1 MRRGKKHSPKWGG
14 GQFAA
19 LPYTVLKSAKFAS
32 LSPVAVKLMLDLL
45 SQYDGKNNG
54 DLCAA
59 YSVMQKRGWSSK
71 SNLAKALKELM
82 DNQFIVLSEQGGRHK
97 PTLYAITFY
106 AIDECL
112 DKKGISKHSLK
123 PTVTPFNDWM
133 QGMAAPDFK
142 AAQLARKKANVVEMQ
157 EYLANNPDDRY
168 ASNIKRGIDEM
179 NTQLTKEN
187 KKAAP

>member
-14 GQFAA
+14 GQFVA
-19 LPYTVLKSAKFAS
+19 LPHTVLKSDKFAS

-106 AIDECL
+106 AVDECS
-112 DKKGISKHSLK
+112 DKKGISKHSLR
-123 PTVTPFNDWM
+123 PTSAPSNDWM
-133 QGMAAPDFK
+133 QDMPAQDIK
-142 AAQLARKKANVVEMQ
+142 AAQVEKRKAQIIEMQ

>member
-1 MRRGKKHSPKWGG
+1 MRPRLRHKPKWGG
-14 GQFAA
+14 GQFTA
-19 LPYTVLKSAKFAS
+19 LPCVVLRSAKLAN

-54 DLCAA
+54 DLCSA

-71 SNLAKALKELM
+71 SNLDRALKELLAAK
-82 DNQFIVLSEQGGRHK
+82 FVVVTEQGGRHK
-97 PTLYAITFY
+97 PTLYALTFY

-123 PTVTPFNDWM
+123 QTSMPSNDWM
-133 QGMAAPDFK
+133 QDMPAPDIK
-142 AAQLARKKANVVEMQ
+142 AAQVAKRKGKIIEMQ

-179 NTQLTKEN
+179 SDKLAKEN

>member
-1 MRRGKKHSPKWGG
+1 MRPRNKHKPKWGG

-19 LPYTVLKSAKFAS
+19 LPHTVLKSAKFAS

-71 SNLAKALKELM
+71 SNLDRALKDLLAAK
-82 DNQFIVLSEQGGRHK
+82 FVVVAEQGGRHK

-106 AIDECL
+106 TIDECL

-123 PTVTPFNDWM
+123 PTSMPSNDWM
-133 QGMAAPDFK
+133 QDIPAPDIK
-142 AAQLARKKANVVEMQ
+142 AAQTAKKKAQIIEMQ

-168 ASNIKRGIDEM
+168 APNIKRGIDEM
-179 NTQLTKEN
+179 SDKLAK
-187 KKAAP
+187 

>member
-1 MRRGKKHSPKWGG
+1 MRPRNKRAPKWGG

-19 LPYTVLKSAKFAS
+19 LPEVVLRSAKFAS

-45 SQYDGKNNG
+45 SQYNGKNNG

-71 SNLAKALKELM
+71 SNLDRALKELLATK
-82 DNQFIVLSEQGGRHK
+82 FIAIAEQGGRHK

-106 AIDECL
+106 AVDECS

-123 PTVTPFNDWM
+123 PTSMPSNDWM
-133 QGMAAPDFK
+133 QDMPAPDIK
-142 AAQLARKKANVVEMQ
+142 AAQIAKKEAQIIEMQ

-168 ASNIKRGIDEM
+168 APNIKRGIEEM
-179 NTQLTKEN
+179 SDKLAKEN